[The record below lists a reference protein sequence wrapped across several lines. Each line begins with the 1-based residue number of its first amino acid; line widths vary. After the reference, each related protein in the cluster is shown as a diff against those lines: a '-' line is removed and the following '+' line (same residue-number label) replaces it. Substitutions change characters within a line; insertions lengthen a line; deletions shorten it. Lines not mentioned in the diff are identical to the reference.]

1 MNLDLEVLRAFPKV
15 SLHDHLDG
23 ALRPQTIIELA
34 SDIGHPLPAN
44 TADDLG
50 RWFANAASTGSLER
64 YLETFDQTL
73 AVTQTAPNLRRVAR
87 EFVEDLAADGV
98 IYGEARWAPEQHLRT
113 GLTATEAIEA
123 VRDGLAEGMAACRQ
137 RGQEIE
143 VRQLLTA
150 MRQSEPTRDI
160 AELTL
165 RYRHDSVAGF
175 DIAGPEKGYPPSRFL
190 ESFQLLRR
198 SSAYYTI
205 HAGEA
210 DGCHSIWEAVQVC
223 GANRIG
229 HGVAI
234 VEDIQLDDGATRLGD
249 FAAYVHSEQI
259 PLEMC
264 PSSNVQTGTV
274 TSIAEHPIN
283 RLDRLGFRV
292 TVNPDNRLM
301 SRTSVTQEFSLLADA
316 FDYTLSDVRRLTVN
330 AAKSVFAPY
339 QVRKSLVQ
347 RITDWASRIGL
358 HKAQGADDDVAR
370 RRARLGFS
378 P

>member
-1 MNLDLEVLRAFPKV
+1 MSLDLEALQAFPKV

-23 ALRPQTIIELA
+23 GLRPQTIIELA
-34 SDIGHPLPAN
+34 VDAGHELPADN
-44 TADDLG
+44 ADDLAL
-50 RWFANAASTGSLER
+50 WFAEAANSGSLER
-64 YLETFDQTL
+64 YLETFDQTI
-73 AVTQTAPNLRRVAR
+73 AIMQTVPNLQRVAK

-98 IYGEARWAPEQHLRT
+98 VYGEVRWAPEQHVRA
-113 GLTATEAIEA
+113 GLGAPGAVEA
-123 VRDGLAEGMAACRQ
+123 VRDGLAEGVTACRA
-137 RGQEIE
+137 RGQEIKA
-143 VRQLLTA
+143 RQLLTA
-150 MRQSEPTRDI
+150 MRQAEPTRDI
-160 AELTL
+160 AELAL

-198 SSAYYTI
+198 QSAYYTI

-210 DGCHSIWEAVQVC
+210 DGCESIWEAVQVC

-234 VEDIQLDDGATRLGD
+234 IDDIQQDEVGGARLGD
-249 FAAYVHSEQI
+249 LAAYLRNEQV

-264 PSSNVQTGTV
+264 PSSNAQTGAAA
-274 TSIAEHPIN
+274 SIAEHPIH

-301 SRTSVTQEFSLLADA
+301 SATTLTREFALLADA
-316 FDYTLSDVRRLTVN
+316 FDYSLEDVRRLTVN

-339 QVRKSLVQ
+339 GVRKALVE
-347 RITDWASRIGL
+347 RIA
-358 HKAQGADDDVAR
+358 AAA
-370 RRARLGFS
+370 
-378 P
+378 

>member
-1 MNLDLEVLRAFPKV
+1 VSIDPETLQAFPKV

-34 SDIGHPLPAN
+34 ADSGLRLPADN
-44 TADDLG
+44 ADDLG
-50 RWFANAASTGSLER
+50 RWFAESADSGSLVG
-64 YLETFDQTL
+64 YLKTFDQTI
-73 AVTQTAPNLRRVAR
+73 AVMQTAANLRRVAA

-98 IYGEARWAPEQHLRT
+98 IYGEARWAPKQHLRK
-113 GLTATEAIEA
+113 GLTLPQAVES
-123 VRDGLAEGMAACRQ
+123 VRDGLAAGMATCRA
-137 RGQEIE
+137 RGQQIE

-150 MRQSEPTRDI
+150 MRQTEPRRDI
-160 AELTL
+160 AELAL
-165 RYRHDSVAGF
+165 RYRDDGVTGF

-198 SSAYYTI
+198 HSAYYTI

-210 DGCHSIWEAVQVC
+210 DGWESICDAVQVC

-234 VEDIQLDDGATRLGD
+234 IEDIQQDDASGAVLGD
-249 FAAYVHSEQI
+249 FAGYVLNEQI

-274 TSIAEHPIN
+274 ASIEAHPIHC
-283 RLDRLGFRV
+283 LDGLGFRV

-301 SRTSVTQEFSLLADA
+301 SATTLTKEFALLGEA
-316 FDYTLSDVRRLTVN
+316 FDYSLDDVRRLGIN

-339 QVRKSLVQ
+339 GVRNAL
-347 RITDWASRIGL
+347 
-358 HKAQGADDDVAR
+358 VAR
-370 RRARLGFS
+370 IAMA
-378 P
+378 